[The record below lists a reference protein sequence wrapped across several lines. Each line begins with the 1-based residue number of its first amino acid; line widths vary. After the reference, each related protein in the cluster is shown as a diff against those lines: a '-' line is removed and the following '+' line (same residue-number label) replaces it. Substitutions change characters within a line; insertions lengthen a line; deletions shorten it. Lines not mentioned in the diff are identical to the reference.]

1 MGRLDGKVAIV
12 TGSARGQGEAEARL
26 FVAEGARVVLG
37 DVLDEQG
44 EAVAKDLGNQATY
57 VHLDIRDEDAWA
69 STVKAALA
77 FGPLNVLVNNAAVTH
92 FASIEETTTEDF
104 NRVVAI
110 NQLGTFLGMRSVI
123 PSMKQAG
130 GGSIINV
137 SSIDGLQA
145 KNGLVAYSGTKWA
158 IRGMT
163 KVAALEL
170 GRHGIRVN
178 SLHPGGVDTVMGN
191 PLGSDRVDEFYQ
203 NLPLARCG
211 KPIDIARMA
220 LFIASDDCSYSTG
233 AEFIADGGWNAG
245 EIVSA
250 LPGAR

>member
-1 MGRLDGKVAIV
+1 
-12 TGSARGQGEAEARL
+12 
-26 FVAEGARVVLG
+26 
-37 DVLDEQG
+37 
-44 EAVAKDLGNQATY
+44 
-57 VHLDIRDEDAWA
+57 
-69 STVKAALA
+69 
-77 FGPLNVLVNNAAVTH
+77 
-92 FASIEETTTEDF
+92 
-104 NRVVAI
+104 
-110 NQLGTFLGMRSVI
+110 
-123 PSMKQAG
+123 
-130 GGSIINV
+130 
-137 SSIDGLQA
+137 
-145 KNGLVAYSGTKWA
+145 
-158 IRGMT
+158 MT

-178 SLHPGGVDTVMGN
+178 SLHPGGVDTMMGN